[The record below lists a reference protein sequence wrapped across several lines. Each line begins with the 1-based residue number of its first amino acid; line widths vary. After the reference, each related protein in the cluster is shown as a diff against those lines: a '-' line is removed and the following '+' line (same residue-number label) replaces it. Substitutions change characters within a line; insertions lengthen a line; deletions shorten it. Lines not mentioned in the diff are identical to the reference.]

1 MAKFMSFEDA
11 IEAHL
16 NKLAETDELFAKTY
30 AKKNKSVKECCKYIM
45 SEAKKAAKGGVS
57 VALSDE
63 DVYNLAVHYYDEDD
77 ITATDEVAGEV
88 VVAAKAEKPSKPK
101 TAKGKKAEAVKVEP
115 QVTPQPEPEITVEA
129 DEEAEENY
137 ELEIPIF

>member
-1 MAKFMSFEDA
+1 MAKFINFEDA

-63 DVYNLAVHYYDEDD
+63 DVYNLAVHYYDED

-101 TAKGKKAEAVKVEP
+101 TAKGKKTEAVKIEP
-115 QVTPQPEPEITVEA
+115 QITPQPEPEITVEA
-129 DEEAEENY
+129 DEEVEEDY
-137 ELEIPIF
+137 ELDIPIF